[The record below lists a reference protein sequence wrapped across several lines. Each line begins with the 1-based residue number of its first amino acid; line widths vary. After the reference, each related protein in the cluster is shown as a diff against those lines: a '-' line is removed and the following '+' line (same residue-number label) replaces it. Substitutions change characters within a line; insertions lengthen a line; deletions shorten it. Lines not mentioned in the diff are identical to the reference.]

1 MIDGTVDVPARVW
14 GGGGKGR
21 SDYTPIGAN
30 LICEDDL
37 RSLVVEMRILSVS
50 PTAAA
55 TL

>member
-1 MIDGTVDVPARVW
+1 MFDGTVDVPARVW
-14 GGGGKGR
+14 GEGR